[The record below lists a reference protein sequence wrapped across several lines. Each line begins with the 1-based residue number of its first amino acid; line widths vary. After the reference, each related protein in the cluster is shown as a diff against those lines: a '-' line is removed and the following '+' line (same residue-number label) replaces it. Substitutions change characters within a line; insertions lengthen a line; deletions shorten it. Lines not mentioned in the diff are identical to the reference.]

1 MSRTIA
7 LISDVH
13 SNLEALEAVL
23 GEAGDVVEVYCL
35 GDIVG
40 YGASPNEV
48 IGLLV
53 ERGATCLLG
62 NHDHAAL
69 EGDVGEFN
77 PRAGAAALWTAKQLT
92 EESRAFLGSL
102 PRHRSLTMEGVRVYM
117 AHGSPDDNL
126 WEYVSPTT
134 HSDLFDHYLEKVEA
148 DAIALGHTHVP
159 FSWESGRGRVFNP
172 GSVGQPRD
180 GDSRASYALVTLG
193 EGRTDVALKRVVYDI
208 DAAAGKISAAGLP
221 AVLGARLY
229 SGR

>member
-23 GEAGDVVEVYCL
+23 AQTGEAEIYCL

-48 IGLLV
+48 VALLA
-53 ERGATCLLG
+53 ERRATCVLG
-62 NHDHAAL
+62 NHDYAAIK
-69 EGDVGEFN
+69 GDVGEFN
-77 PRAGAAALWTAKQLT
+77 PRAAVAAIWTAGKLTPASKEFLAALPS
-92 EESRAFLGSL
+92 E
-102 PRHRSLTMEGVRVYM
+102 RSLRIEGVRVYM
-117 AHGSPDDNL
+117 AHGSPDDKM

-134 HSDLFDHYLEKVEA
+134 HSDLFDYYLDKVGA
-148 DAIALGHTHVP
+148 DVIALGHTHVP
-159 FSWESGRGRVFNP
+159 FSWEGARGRVFNP

-180 GDSRASYALVTLG
+180 GDSRAAYALLTLDG
-193 EGRTDVALKRVVYDI
+193 GKAGVALRRVAYDI
-208 DAAAGKISAAGLP
+208 DKAAGKISAAGLP
-221 AVLGARLY
+221 AVLAARLY